1 MRTSLLLAVAS
12 ACVSTSVI
20 AQTERD
26 LDSHMHG
33 AASMNVA
40 IVDSSVFLEFNT
52 PWNNLVGFEHAPSTD
67 EQHAM
72 VDDALKLLNNPDS
85 LFTFVD
91 GECALEKVELEN
103 SMAEDG
109 DMHDDE
115 HGHDDEHKDEHHDGD
130 GHDDEHKDE
139 HHDGDGHDDEHKDEH
154 HDDEHKDEHKD
165 SHKDEHHDD
174 HDEGESSH
182 SSVLAIYTYQCAQI
196 GELDKIDLALFEH
209 WSGLVDLDVQLVGN
223 NGQTMLELNNQNT
236 SLAVSEV
243 R

>member
-115 HGHDDEHKDEHHDGD
+115 HGHDDEHKDEH
-130 GHDDEHKDE
+130 GHDEE
-139 HHDGDGHDDEHKDEH
+139 
-154 HDDEHKDEHKD
+154 
-165 SHKDEHHDD
+165 HKDEHHDD